1 MNATGKTTAEETAG
15 LRNIRRERGW
25 IWFWVISYIPV
36 AWIVKHT
43 IHSNVADIPIIL
55 IWAVG
60 FVRSVAKVIFSNC
73 PRCGGL
79 FFSPHGSPT
88 LWNFFAN
95 KCMQCGLP
103 LKPERVI
110 YPSLE

>member
-1 MNATGKTTAEETAG
+1 MISEETAG
-15 LRNIRRERGW
+15 LRDIRRKRGS
-25 IWFWVISYIPV
+25 IWFWMLSYVPAV
-36 AWIVKHT
+36 WIVRHA
-43 IHSNVADIPIIL
+43 IHSNAADVLVIL
-55 IWAVG
+55 VWAIG
-60 FVRSVAKVIFSNC
+60 FVRSIAHGMFSRC

-79 FFSPHGSPT
+79 FFSTHGSPT
-88 LWNFFAN
+88 MWNLLAG

>member
-1 MNATGKTTAEETAG
+1 MTRDETTG
-15 LRNIRRERGW
+15 LRDIRHKRGL
-25 IWFWVISYIPV
+25 IWFWVLTYIPAV
-36 AWIVKHT
+36 WLVRHT
-43 IHSNVADIPIIL
+43 IHSNVVDALVVL

-60 FVRSVAKVIFSNC
+60 FIRSIAQGMFCRC

-79 FFSPHGSPT
+79 YFSTHGSPT
-88 LWNFFAN
+88 IWNLLAS

-103 LKPERVI
+103 LKPERII